1 MDNYIER
8 RPMFSNLKGDKMK
21 DDYIVIY
28 AVVPKYIY
36 ETKELTPEDK
46 LIAERIIYLCKKEGY
61 CWINNRTLSEM
72 YHITIDTASKHIKKL
87 EKFGLIKCIYDHN
100 DKNTKRI
107 IRLVDDIW
115 NKYSINNRLNNL
127 DDIVYL
133 NKHNNKYNKNEYKDN
148 IVPSWINKDTEIVP
162 PSKEEIEEME
172 TILNSFN

>member
-1 MDNYIER
+1 
-8 RPMFSNLKGDKMK
+8 MK

-61 CWINNRTLSEM
+61 CWITNRTLSEM
-72 YHITIDTASKHIKKL
+72 YHITIDTASKHIRKL
-87 EKFGLIKCIYDHN
+87 EKIGLIKCIYDHN

-115 NKYSINNRLNNL
+115 NKYSIRDRLNNP
-127 DDIVYL
+127 DNIVYL
-133 NKHNNKYNKNEYKDN
+133 NRHNNKYNNNEYKDN
-148 IVPSWINKDTEIVP
+148 VSVPLWLNEKVEIVS
-162 PSKEEIEEME
+162 PSLEEKEEME
-172 TILNSFN
+172 TILNSLN